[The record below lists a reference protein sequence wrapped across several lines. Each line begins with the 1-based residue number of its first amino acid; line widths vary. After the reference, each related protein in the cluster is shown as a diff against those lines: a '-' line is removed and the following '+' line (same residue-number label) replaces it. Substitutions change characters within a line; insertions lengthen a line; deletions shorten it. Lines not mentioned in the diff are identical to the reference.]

1 MKDLRRFSVEEF
13 WSTIHCCTKGGSDR
27 LMSEADAKYWNRT
40 RLGDLNTHTSVLRGA
55 RSWRQQH
62 TIELSHIVRIKLVV
76 AYHRDRG
83 IQLRQILHKVEHER
97 VVVID
102 HEDVSHESILAC
114 SLCRFASR
122 DGYSCPVPESSS
134 RKKPAYTPPQGKGER
149 KVAKLGSPNWLAP
162 VMVACFV
169 IGLAYI
175 VVFYVAG
182 YQIPVMRDLSSLI
195 NVGIGFA
202 FIIAGFI
209 LATRGK

>member
-1 MKDLRRFSVEEF
+1 MQKF
-13 WSTIHCCTKGGSDR
+13 WSTVHSRTKCGSNC
-27 LMSEADAKYWNRT
+27 LMTEADPEDRNRT
-40 RLGDLNTHTSVLRGA
+40 RLGDVDAHTSVLRGS

-62 TIELSHIVRIKLVV
+62 TIELGHVPGLQLIVAHHGDL
-76 AYHRDRG
+76 G
-83 IQLRQILHKVEHER
+83 IQLSQVLHKVEHER

-102 HEDVSHESILAC
+102 HEDTSHKGILAC
-114 SLCRFASR
+114 GLCRFASR
-122 DGYSCPVPESSS
+122 DGYSCSVPESSS

-149 KVAKLGSPNWLAP
+149 KVARLGSPNWLAP

-175 VVFYVAG
+175 VVFYIAG
-182 YQIPVMRDLSSLI
+182 YQIPVMRDLNSLI

-209 LATRGK
+209 LATRWK

>member
-1 MKDLRRFSVEEF
+1 MGK
-13 WSTIHCCTKGGSDR
+13 
-27 LMSEADAKYWNRT
+27 
-40 RLGDLNTHTSVLRGA
+40 VL
-55 RSWRQQH
+55 
-62 TIELSHIVRIKLVV
+62 
-76 AYHRDRG
+76 D
-83 IQLRQILHKVEHER
+83 KVEYEG
-97 VVVID
+97 VVVVHD
-102 HEDVSHESILAC
+102 KNASHDRILAC
-114 SLCRFASR
+114 RLWSTRPG

-134 RKKPAYTPPQGKGER
+134 RKKPAFTPPQGKGER

-209 LATRGK
+209 LATRWR